1 MPKPLRHILLLTALL
16 PLAVALTLSGCTKE
30 ADYLHDGSAN
40 ALSFSCDTLAFD
52 TVFTTLGT
60 TTRQMRVYNHGSQPV
75 MLSAVTMQ
83 QGRASQFRL
92 NVDGDTSL
100 VARNI
105 RIDAGDSMFLF
116 IQATINPTDQSA
128 LFIVEDAILFDV
140 EGCGTQRLPV
150 TAWGRNAVYHVPTD
164 TLRDEQGHPFTD
176 RYGNPYAYSVI
187 NCSAWDHTRAHVIV
201 GYAVIDSDSTLALT
215 AGDELYFANGAVLWA
230 YNGGTL
236 TVNGSEEQPV
246 LFTSMRHDGWYRDLP
261 GQWGHIWLGGVSGGS
276 SRNCAIHY
284 AKIENSYYGIIADS
298 NDYNQP
304 TLTIS
309 HTEIGHIKVAAI
321 QADDAWIIGSRL
333 LLYDCGG
340 ATIYVPFGGRY
351 TFSNITSA
359 NYWRLDHRETPSVI
373 LANWYESREGI
384 VLRDLTEATFTDCI
398 IYGSHSDGE
407 LLLDQKEGAAF
418 GTTFDN
424 CIIRGTRWDED
435 PQFEAPDHHD
445 YHPKEGSPA
454 AAIGYYATSSK

>member
-1 MPKPLRHILLLTALL
+1 MPNCLRHILLAIVLL
-16 PLAVALTLSGCTKE
+16 PFLSAVMLAGCTKDN
-30 ADYLHDGSAN
+30 DYLHDGGAEV
-40 ALSFSCDTLAFD
+40 LSFSCDTLAFD

-60 TTRQMRVYNHGSQPV
+60 TTRQMRVYNHNSHPV
-75 MLSAVTMQ
+75 RLSSITMQ

-100 VARNI
+100 VARDI
-105 RIDAGDSMFLF
+105 RIEAGDSMFIF
-116 IQATINPTDQSA
+116 IQATINPTDQNA
-128 LFIVEDAILFDV
+128 LFVVEDAIVFDV

-164 TLRDEQGHPFTD
+164 TLCDEQGKPLID
-176 RYGNPYAYSVI
+176 RYGNLYAYSVI
-187 NCSAWDHTRAHVIV
+187 ACSAWDHTRPHVIV
-201 GYAVIDSDSTLALT
+201 GYAVIDSDSTLSLT
-215 AGDELYFANGAVLWA
+215 AGDELYFANGGVLWA

-236 TVNGSEEQPV
+236 TVQGSEEQPV
-246 LFTSMRHDGWYRDLP
+246 LFTSLRHDGWYRDLP

-276 SRNCAIHY
+276 SRNCSIDY

-298 NDYNQP
+298 NDYSQP

-333 LLYDCGG
+333 LLFDCGG

-359 NYWRLDHRETPSVI
+359 NYWRYDHRETPSVI
-373 LANWYESREGI
+373 LANWYESKNGI
-384 VLRDLTEATFTDCI
+384 VLRDLTEATFSDCI
-398 IYGSHSDGE
+398 IYGNYSDGE
-407 LLLDQKEGAAF
+407 LFTDSKEGAVF
-418 GTTFDN
+418 GTSFEN
-424 CIIRGTRWDED
+424 CLIRGGRWDED
-435 PQFEAPDHHD
+435 PQFEDIEHHD
-445 YHPKEGSPA
+445 YHTKEGSPA
-454 AAIGYYATSSK
+454 ATIGYYGER